1 MKKII
6 LLMVAALY
14 AAPANAQESEAV
26 SIIDV
31 PDLWIW
37 SSMTL
42 IMKGEATGVPGDFN
56 PTPTTIVPVVQ
67 RALKASGKACD
78 AVTAITV
85 PNRDPRIFDIVCDK
99 GRYKVSGVG
108 KVDG

>member
-1 MKKII
+1 MKKIV
-6 LLMVAALY
+6 LLMVAALC
-14 AAPANAQESEAV
+14 AAPVCAQESEAV

-42 IMKGEATGVPGDFN
+42 IMNGQTTGVPEDFN

-67 RALKASGKACD
+67 RALKASGKACN

-85 PNRDPRIFDIVCDK
+85 PNRDPRVFDIVCDN
-99 GRYKVSGVG
+99 GRYKVSGAG
-108 KVDG
+108 KVEG